1 MSHPNH
7 HIMKSHHHHHHHHH
21 CHPLKHYV
29 MISSILAA
37 LSSSASR
44 MSAHALLGHN
54 TQTMQNKRR
63 LFHSLP
69 RVEMMT
75 SGGVDAGE
83 IPPAE
88 ELDDESMTMA
98 HYNAN
103 GGGDSETWQN
113 PRSRWARRK
122 HRKKVEKQ
130 LQRDQ
135 ASEGDGGQDEDG
147 GALNWESFEFGY
159 SPKMD
164 KRFATNDKTNNNN
177 NENLTG
183 IPQHL
188 LNTIPTDSITY
199 QTYLQSESNLDQL
212 TSHRLAQSQS
222 QLLSLSP
229 QLVQR
234 SIDILSPYVQPR
246 RLERIHQVLQQR
258 TKHARFL
265 FENPSNPSNVWACLR
280 TLDSFGIQY
289 VDVIVDSD
297 EYQGKAAVNQKRG
310 MRTAMVRRVW
320 ILCAYIGSACWMTL
334 RQFGSTEEAISILR
348 DQEGCLIYASDL
360 NPDSMDVRDLNW
372 DVDLDHDGLEDDDN
386 VNINNNNV
394 ERTKQRPICIV
405 MGNEERGISEK

>member
-310 MRTAMVRRVW
+310 MRTAM
-320 ILCAYIGSACWMTL
+320 GSACWMTL